1 VDEILVVDDEW
12 DIAEVVI
19 YLLQSEGYRVR
30 YALNGVTALQMLS
43 ERPADLVL
51 TDYMMPL
58 MNGSELVRE
67 IRSREELSHTSV
79 ILMSALPEDVV
90 EGRVDFAATF
100 LRKPFNEQQLLRAV
114 RRELAARSRN
124 VYGT

>member
-43 ERPADLVL
+43 ERPAELVL

-58 MNGSELVRE
+58 MNGCELLRE
-67 IRSREELSHTSV
+67 IRSREDLAHTSV
-79 ILMSALPEDVV
+79 IMMSALPQEVLGGKCDH
-90 EGRVDFAATF
+90 AMAF

-114 RRELAARSRN
+114 RRELASRSRN